1 MKSNLK
7 IICYVIC
14 FLFIGLIVIFLS
26 NKIFN
31 NSTQPAN
38 DSNIIKKLIWK
49 IDLISFICNH
59 FNNSSISDKTSNK
72 EKIKNN
78 DYHNDHRKTSEK
90 QNSSNSEKEIEQKK
104 VQRTLYD
111 YTTSINK

>member
-14 FLFIGLIVIFLS
+14 FLFIGLIVIFLT
-26 NKIFN
+26 NRLIN
-31 NSTQPAN
+31 NSTQPTN

-49 IDLISFICNH
+49 IDLISFICNY

-90 QNSSNSEKEIEQKK
+90 QNSSKSEKETEQKK

-111 YTTSINK
+111 YTTSLHA